1 MLKNEERQRNV
12 IFNVIQTLNDEFKRA
27 NITARYAFGDSAVLI
42 TMWTNGKR
50 MRGNLID
57 TTDLRTYQEL
67 FAKVYKILRNT
78 IIQYI
83 VFTRNYDFI

>member
-1 MLKNEERQRNV
+1 MLKNEERKHNV

-27 NITARYAFGDSAVLI
+27 NITARYAIGDNAVLI

-67 FAKVYKILRNT
+67 FGKTYKTLRNT
-78 IIQYI
+78 ILQYSI
-83 VFTRNYDFI
+83 YTQL

>member
-12 IFNVIQTLNDEFKRA
+12 IFNVIQTLNDEFKHA
-27 NITARYAFGDSAVLI
+27 NITARYAIGDNAVLI

-57 TTDLRTYQEL
+57 TTNLRTYQEL
-67 FAKVYKILRNT
+67 FGKVYKALRNT
-78 IIQYI
+78 IIQYSI
-83 VFTRNYDFI
+83 YAQL

>member
-27 NITARYAFGDSAVLI
+27 NITARYAIGDSAILI

-57 TTDLRTYQEL
+57 TTDLRTYKEL
-67 FAKVYKILRNT
+67 FGKTYKTLRNT
-78 IIQYI
+78 ILQYSI
-83 VFTRNYDFI
+83 YAQL

>member
-27 NITARYAFGDSAVLI
+27 NITARYAIGDNAVLI

-50 MRGNLID
+50 IRGNLID
-57 TTDLRTYQEL
+57 TTDLRTYKEL
-67 FAKVYKILRNT
+67 FGKTYKTLRNT
-78 IIQYI
+78 IIQYSI
-83 VFTRNYDFI
+83 YEQL

>member
-27 NITARYAFGDSAVLI
+27 NITARYAIGDSAILI
-42 TMWTNGKR
+42 TTWTNGKR

-57 TTDLRTYQEL
+57 TTGLRTYQEL
-67 FAKVYKILRNT
+67 FAKVYKTLRNT
-78 IIQYI
+78 IIQYSI
-83 VFTRNYDFI
+83 YATL

>member
-27 NITARYAFGDSAVLI
+27 NITARYAIGDSAVLI

-50 MRGNLID
+50 MRANLIY
-57 TTDLRTYQEL
+57 TADLHTYQEL
-67 FAKVYKILRNT
+67 FAKVYKTLRNT
-78 IIQYI
+78 IFQYSI
-83 VFTRNYDFI
+83 YAQL

>member
-1 MLKNEERQRNV
+1 MLKNEERQRTV

-27 NITARYAFGDSAVLI
+27 NIRAFYAVGDSSILI

-57 TTDLRTYQEL
+57 TTNLRTYKEL
-67 FAKVYKILRNT
+67 FGKTYKTLRNT
-78 IIQYI
+78 ILQYSI
-83 VFTRNYDFI
+83 YAQL

>member
-27 NITARYAFGDSAVLI
+27 NITARYAIGDRAILI

-50 MRGNLID
+50 IRGNLID
-57 TTDLRTYQEL
+57 TTDLHTYKEL
-67 FAKVYKILRNT
+67 FDKVYKTLRNT
-78 IIQYI
+78 ILQYSI
-83 VFTRNYDFI
+83 YAQL

>member
-1 MLKNEERQRNV
+1 MLKNEERHRNV

-27 NITARYAFGDSAVLI
+27 NITARYAIGDNVVLI

-57 TTDLRTYQEL
+57 ATDLRTYKEL
-67 FAKVYKILRNT
+67 FDKTYKTLRNT
-78 IIQYI
+78 ILQYSI
-83 VFTRNYDFI
+83 YAPL

>member
-12 IFNVIQTLNDEFKRA
+12 IFNVIQTLNDEFKHA
-27 NITARYAFGDSAVLI
+27 NITARYAIGDNAVLI

-50 MRGNLID
+50 MRRNLID

-67 FAKVYKILRNT
+67 FDKTYKTLRNT
-78 IIQYI
+78 IIQYSI
-83 VFTRNYDFI
+83 YAQL

>member
-1 MLKNEERQRNV
+1 MLKNDERQRNV

-27 NITARYAFGDSAVLI
+27 NITARYAIGDNAVLI

-57 TTDLRTYQEL
+57 TTNLRMYQEL
-67 FAKVYKILRNT
+67 FDKVYKTLRNT
-78 IIQYI
+78 IIQYSI
-83 VFTRNYDFI
+83 YAQL

>member
-27 NITARYAFGDSAVLI
+27 NITARYAIGDSAVLI

-57 TTDLRTYQEL
+57 TTDLCTYKEL
-67 FAKVYKILRNT
+67 FDKTYKTLRNT
-78 IIQYI
+78 ILQYSI
-83 VFTRNYDFI
+83 YAQL

>member
-27 NITARYAFGDSAVLI
+27 NITTRYAIGDSAILI

-57 TTDLRTYQEL
+57 TADLRTYQEL
-67 FAKVYKILRNT
+67 FGKVYKALRNT
-78 IIQYI
+78 IIQYSI
-83 VFTRNYDFI
+83 YAQL

>member
-27 NITARYAFGDSAVLI
+27 NITARYAIGDSAILI

-50 MRGNLID
+50 IRGNLID
-57 TTDLRTYQEL
+57 TTDLRTYKEL
-67 FAKVYKILRNT
+67 FDKLYKTLRNT
-78 IIQYI
+78 LIQYSI
-83 VFTRNYDFI
+83 YAQL

>member
-27 NITARYAFGDSAVLI
+27 NITARYAIGDSAVLI

-50 MRGNLID
+50 MRANLID
-57 TTDLRTYQEL
+57 TADLHTYQEL
-67 FAKVYKILRNT
+67 FAKVYKTLRNT
-78 IIQYI
+78 IFQYSI
-83 VFTRNYDFI
+83 YAQL

>member
-12 IFNVIQTLNDEFKRA
+12 IFNVVQTLNDEYKHT
-27 NITARYAFGDSAVLI
+27 NITARYAIGDNAVLI

-67 FAKVYKILRNT
+67 FGKVYKALRSA
-78 IIQYI
+78 IIQYSI
-83 VFTRNYDFI
+83 YAQL

>member
-27 NITARYAFGDSAVLI
+27 NITTRYAIGDSAILI

-50 MRGNLID
+50 TRGNLID
-57 TTDLRTYQEL
+57 TADLRTYQEL
-67 FAKVYKILRNT
+67 FGKVYKALRNT
-78 IIQYI
+78 IIQYSI
-83 VFTRNYDFI
+83 YAQL

>member
-27 NITARYAFGDSAVLI
+27 NITARYAIGDNAVLI

-57 TTDLRTYQEL
+57 TTNLRTYQEL
-67 FAKVYKILRNT
+67 FAKVYKTLRNT
-78 IIQYI
+78 IIQYSI
-83 VFTRNYDFI
+83 YAQL

>member
-1 MLKNEERQRNV
+1 MLKNEERKRNV

-27 NITARYAFGDSAVLI
+27 NITARYAIGDSAILI

-57 TTDLRTYQEL
+57 TTELRTYQKL
-67 FAKVYKILRNT
+67 FDKVYKTLRNT
-78 IIQYI
+78 IMQYSI
-83 VFTRNYDFI
+83 YAQL

>member
-1 MLKNEERQRNV
+1 MLKNEERKRNV
-12 IFNVIQTLNDEFKRA
+12 IFNVIQTLNGEYKRA
-27 NITARYAFGDSAVLI
+27 NITARYAIGDNAVLI

-67 FAKVYKILRNT
+67 FSKVYTALRYT
-78 IIQYI
+78 IMQYSI
-83 VFTRNYDFI
+83 YAQL

>member
-12 IFNVIQTLNDEFKRA
+12 IFNVIQTLNDEFKRT
-27 NITARYAFGDSAVLI
+27 NITARYAIGDNAVLI

-57 TTDLRTYQEL
+57 TTNLRMYQEL
-67 FAKVYKILRNT
+67 FDKVYKALRNT
-78 IIQYI
+78 IIQYSI
-83 VFTRNYDFI
+83 YAQL